1 MIIATLTGEGFTQ
14 DMYQRLRQGVKWETE
29 PVDGWIVHAV
39 RWDESGRIHITNIW
53 ESIEH
58 MQTAFATRLG
68 PVMRKV
74 GIPPPRGEV
83 HETFNV
89 NVCETSHQ
97 PESDVS

>member
-1 MIIATLTGEGFTQ
+1 
-14 DMYQRLRQGVKWETE
+14 
-29 PVDGWIVHAV
+29 
-39 RWDESGRIHITNIW
+39 
-53 ESIEH
+53 

-89 NVCETSHQ
+89 NVFETIHQ